1 VSGSAALRRASSR
14 RRDCGQCGGRDRDHE
29 VERAE
34 GVPGVG
40 NGASGGRAGV
50 ACCDEDDGER
60 GRCDIAPAGAG
71 GEHGRELATGGEH
84 QERDAD
90 EAECIDPDQRAERER
105 VDPSAQRRHRG
116 ARHDRAD
123 NQGEDDE
130 LRPRSSGRLEGPGPD
145 GSPMPPRPYMLN
157 ELTWKTV
164 RDARYEVAVLPWGAT
179 EAHNL
184 HLPYTTD
191 NIETER
197 IAALAAG
204 HAWERGARVVVLPLV
219 PFGVNTG
226 QLDIPLCLNLN
237 PSTQALVLR
246 DLATALAGQGVPK
259 LVILNGHGGNDFR
272 QMIRELQSAVSL
284 FLCTVNWYQVVD
296 PKLFFSDLGDHA
308 GELETSVMLHVAPEL
323 VRPLSDAGPG
333 RARRFTIAALRE
345 GVGAAA
351 VAPGDGRHR
360 RREPRGGDRG
370 EGAEVRGG
378 GEREDRGIPGGAGA
392 GR

>member
-1 VSGSAALRRASSR
+1 M
-14 RRDCGQCGGRDRDHE
+14 
-29 VERAE
+29 
-34 GVPGVG
+34 
-40 NGASGGRAGV
+40 
-50 ACCDEDDGER
+50 
-60 GRCDIAPAGAG
+60 APA
-71 GEHGRELATGGEH
+71 
-84 QERDAD
+84 
-90 EAECIDPDQRAERER
+90 
-105 VDPSAQRRHRG
+105 
-116 ARHDRAD
+116 
-123 NQGEDDE
+123 
-130 LRPRSSGRLEGPGPD
+130 
-145 GSPMPPRPYMLN
+145 PPPFRPYILN

-164 RDARYEVAVLPWGAT
+164 RDTRYEVAVLPWGAT
-179 EAHNL
+179 EAHNF

-204 HAWERGARVVVLPLV
+204 QAWEQGTRVIVLPVV

-272 QMIRELQSAVSL
+272 QIRELQSAVSL
-284 FLCTVNWYQVVD
+284 FLCTVNWYRVVD

-345 GVGAAA
+345 GWAWAPRRWRQVTDDTGGGNPAAATAEKGQKYGAAGSEKIGA
-351 VAPGDGRHR
+351 FLGELAQGDKGKLY
-360 RREPRGGDRG
+360 E
-370 EGAEVRGG
+370 
-378 GEREDRGIPGGAGA
+378 
-392 GR
+392 